1 MSEHDEKLDEFEMQL
16 KQAMTRVDA
25 RAETVAKFMAIA
37 AEVHEERAVPWRQRK
52 NRWAFFLPVQPVWAM
67 SALAAVLAVGVVV
80 GGHEVREQRQA
91 EAQQRAVA
99 EREFETASQ
108 ITDRA
113 LEHTR
118 QQLERAGVRPED

>member
-1 MSEHDEKLDEFEMQL
+1 MNEHDEFEVQL
-16 KQAMTRVDA
+16 KQAMRRVEVRGETTA
-25 RAETVAKFMAIA
+25 RFIAIA
-37 AEVHEERAVPWRQRK
+37 AEVHAEREVPWRQRK

-67 SALAAVLAVGVVV
+67 SALVVVVGLAV

-99 EREFETASQ
+99 EREFETAAQ

-118 QQLERAGVRPED
+118 AQLERAGVRPED